1 MTEVKTRKARTKKA
15 NVEEKY
21 NLQVPIS
28 KEIEEKLRQL
38 ADELDLTLAQY
49 ARCVLIKHCKG
60 ANTQALFTTS
70 NVSTAVNTEENQS
83 TTTKEEEKQTI
94 NIVKNSMFAKK

>member
-21 NLQVPIS
+21 NLQVPVS
-28 KEIEEKLRQL
+28 KDVEQKLREL
-38 ADELDLTLAQY
+38 AEELDLTLAQY
-49 ARCVLIKHCKG
+49 ARCVLIKHVKG

-70 NVSTAVNTEENQS
+70 NVSTVVNTEENQS
-83 TTTKEEEKQTI
+83 TTTKEEEKQII

>member
-49 ARCVLIKHCKG
+49 ARCVLIKHCKVD
-60 ANTQALFTTS
+60 NTQYLFTTS
-70 NVSTAVNTEENQS
+70 IVSTAVNTEENQS

-94 NIVKNSMFAKK
+94 NVVKNSMFAKK

>member
-15 NVEEKY
+15 KVEEKY
-21 NLQVPIS
+21 NLQVPVS
-28 KEIEEKLRQL
+28 KDIEEKLREL

-49 ARCVLIKHCKG
+49 ARCVLIKHVKG
-60 ANTQALFTTS
+60 ANTQTLFTTS
-70 NVSTAVNTEENQS
+70 NVNKEENQS
-83 TTTKEEEKQTI
+83 TTQEKEEKQTI

>member
-28 KEIEEKLRQL
+28 KDVEEKLREL
-38 ADELDLTLAQY
+38 AEELDLTLAQY
-49 ARCVLIKHCKG
+49 ARCVLIKHVKG

-70 NVSTAVNTEENQS
+70 VSTEENQS
-83 TTTKEEEKQTI
+83 TTKEEKQTT